1 MISKPDGIQGGVVL
15 SMRITIVCV
24 PYQVDVTRWGSARGP
39 QAFLDHG
46 LKQRL
51 EERGHRVASPV
62 WMELPTS
69 ERTRDTVTNLGRI
82 ARRTAAA
89 VHAAL
94 QEEQGFALVLEG
106 DCTHAVGA
114 IGGLA
119 QTEGNPGVV
128 WFDAH
133 GDLHTMQTTTSG
145 FLGGMP
151 YAVALGWDLQDWR
164 LAAGLEPALRPEA
177 AVLVGGCDLD
187 QAEIAALERSPI
199 LHVQTETLMRS
210 DVAERMQTAL
220 RPRTIEARAWYLH
233 LDLDVGGPEVC
244 PGGLTPAPSWPPAG
258 HLLAAAGATA
268 RTLPIK
274 VASLAVYNPSAD
286 TDGRGVQFGLE
297 MAMATI
303 DGVAGV

>member
-1 MISKPDGIQGGVVL
+1 MD
-15 SMRITIVCV
+15 MTIVCV
-24 PYQVDVTRWGSARGP
+24 PYQVDITRWGCAQGP

-46 LKQRL
+46 LRQLL
-51 EERGHRVASPV
+51 EERGHTVADPV
-62 WMELPTS
+62 WIELPTA
-69 ERTRDTVTNLGRI
+69 ERTRDSVTNLGRI

-94 QEEQGFALVLEG
+94 AQEHGFALVLEG

-119 QTEGNPGVV
+119 QAGENPGVV

-164 LAAGLEPALRPEA
+164 LAAGLEPPLRPEA

-187 QAEIAALERSPI
+187 SAERVALTRFPI
-199 LHVQTETLMRS
+199 LHVETETLVQP

-220 RPRTIEARAWYLH
+220 RAREQRARAWYLH

-244 PGGLTPAPSWPPAG
+244 PGGLTPAPFWPPAAQ
-258 HLLAAAGATA
+258 LLAAVRATT
-268 RTLPIK
+268 RTLPVR
-274 VASLAVYNPSAD
+274 VASLAVYNPGAD
-286 TDGRGVQFGLE
+286 QEGRGVQFGLQ
-297 MAMATI
+297 MAAAAI
-303 DGVAGV
+303 DGLGA

>member
-1 MISKPDGIQGGVVL
+1 MH
-15 SMRITIVCV
+15 ITIVCV
-24 PYQVDVTRWGSARGP
+24 PYQVDITRWGCARGP

-46 LKQRL
+46 LRQLL
-51 EERGHRVASPV
+51 EERGHIVAEPV
-62 WMELPTS
+62 WIELPGA
-69 ERTRDTVTNLGRI
+69 ERTRDSVTNLGLI

-89 VHAAL
+89 VNTAL
-94 QEEQGFALVLEG
+94 QKEDGFALVLEG

-119 QTEGNPGVV
+119 QTEENPGVV

-187 QAEIAALERSPI
+187 QAEIAALARFPL
-199 LHVQTETLMRS
+199 LHVETSTLMQS
-210 DVAERMQTAL
+210 DVAERMQDAL
-220 RPRTIEARAWYLH
+220 RSRASEARAWYVH

-244 PGGLTPAPSWPPAG
+244 PGGLTPAPFWPPAG
-258 HLLAAAGATA
+258 HLLAAAKATA
-268 RTLPIK
+268 RTLPVK

-286 TDGRGVQFGLE
+286 TEGRGIQFGLQ
-297 MAMATI
+297 MAAAVI
-303 DGVAGV
+303 DGMAGI

>member
-1 MISKPDGIQGGVVL
+1 MH
-15 SMRITIVCV
+15 ITIVCV
-24 PYQVDVTRWGSARGP
+24 PYQVDITRWGCARGP

-46 LKQRL
+46 LSQRL
-51 EERGHRVASPV
+51 EERGHIVAEPV
-62 WMELPTS
+62 WIELPGD
-69 ERTRDTVTNLGRI
+69 ERTRDSVTNLGCI
-82 ARRTAAA
+82 ARRTSAA

-94 QEEQGFALVLEG
+94 QGEQEVALVLEG

-119 QTEGNPGVV
+119 QTGEKPGVV

-164 LAAGLEPALRPEA
+164 LAAGLEPPLRPEA

-187 QAEIAALERSPI
+187 PAERAALERSPI
-199 LHVQTETLMRS
+199 LHVETETLMRPE
-210 DVAERMQTAL
+210 VAERIQAAL
-220 RPRTIEARAWYLH
+220 GGRASEARAWYVH

-244 PGGLTPAPSWPPAG
+244 PGSLTPAPAWPPAA
-258 HLLAAAGATA
+258 HLLAAVRATT
-268 RTLPIK
+268 RTLPVK

-286 TDGRGVQFGLE
+286 AQGRGVQFGLE
-297 MAMATI
+297 MALAAI
-303 DGVAGV
+303 DGMARV

>member
-1 MISKPDGIQGGVVL
+1 MQIG
-15 SMRITIVCV
+15 IVCV
-24 PYQVDVTRWGSARGP
+24 PYQVDITRWGCARGP

-46 LKQRL
+46 LRQLL
-51 EERGHRVASPV
+51 EAKGHTVTEPV
-62 WMELPTS
+62 WIELPGT
-69 ERTRDTVTNLGRI
+69 ERTRDSVTNLGRI

-94 QEEQGFALVLEG
+94 QQRDDVVLVLEG

-119 QTEGNPGVV
+119 QTWNNPGVV

-133 GDLHTMQTTTSG
+133 GDLHTMHTTESG

-187 QAEIAALERSPI
+187 QAEIAALARFPL
-199 LHVQTETLMRS
+199 LHVKTDTLMQP
-210 DVAERMQTAL
+210 DVARRIQEAL
-220 RPRTIEARAWYLH
+220 RTRAGQAQAWYVH
-233 LDLDVGGPEVC
+233 LDLDVGGPDVC
-244 PGGLTPAPSWPPAG
+244 PGGLTPAPVWPPVG
-258 HLLAAAGATA
+258 HLLAAAQATA
-268 RTLPIK
+268 RTLPVK
-274 VASLAVYNPSAD
+274 VASLAVYTPSAD
-286 TDGRGVQFGLE
+286 TDGRGVRFGLQ
-297 MAMATI
+297 MAAAVVE
-303 DGVAGV
+303 GLAGN